1 MNTGLIGYQ
10 VLCAILLK
18 NSRYQN
24 FNKIM
29 MKNLNLN
36 KSFTLIVVLSI
47 YFIGFIFRE
56 ISNGAA
62 HTDLEFH
69 IWKIIVDFKLNFS
82 DSFKNYVDYEEGT
95 LPFFHLFQTFI
106 NPFNNDIF
114 EYTLSNTILNLLI
127 PIILFL
133 IIKKKLN
140 SNIAFYISLLLLI
153 SPWFRS
159 TSYWGTTENFALF
172 FIIPSLIYFEKII
185 NSKDEYVK
193 NNIFLIIFLS
203 FSIYARQQYFFLV
216 IAHIILIFY
225 NRYSFKNILLF
236 FTIYAIFSVPGF
248 FTLLIWNAHENIKV
262 STSNSEYISISNIF
276 YNIII
281 ISNILFYYLCPFLI
295 INFKEVLKLV
305 NIRNIVKL
313 IIIFIFFIFI

>member
-24 FNKIM
+24 FNKII

-95 LPFFHLFQTFI
+95 LPF
-106 NPFNNDIF
+106 
-114 EYTLSNTILNLLI
+114 
-127 PIILFL
+127 
-133 IIKKKLN
+133 
-140 SNIAFYISLLLLI
+140 
-153 SPWFRS
+153 
-159 TSYWGTTENFALF
+159 
-172 FIIPSLIYFEKII
+172 
-185 NSKDEYVK
+185 
-193 NNIFLIIFLS
+193 S
-203 FSIYARQQYFFLV
+203 F
-216 IAHIILIFY
+216 
-225 NRYSFKNILLF
+225 
-236 FTIYAIFSVPGF
+236 
-248 FTLLIWNAHENIKV
+248 
-262 STSNSEYISISNIF
+262 ISNF
-276 YNIII
+276 Y
-281 ISNILFYYLCPFLI
+281 
-295 INFKEVLKLV
+295 
-305 NIRNIVKL
+305 
-313 IIIFIFFIFI
+313 

>member
-1 MNTGLIGYQ
+1 MEQFKIKNVNLITGDSQKTSYDEISSYDLLFIDGDHSYQGCLNDLNNWWSKLSSGGHIILHDCYAFTEVQKAVIEFLIDKNVEFIVSPYRGHEHWFNRYQ

-216 IAHIILIFY
+216 M
-225 NRYSFKNILLF
+225 
-236 FTIYAIFSVPGF
+236 
-248 FTLLIWNAHENIKV
+248 
-262 STSNSEYISISNIF
+262 
-276 YNIII
+276 
-281 ISNILFYYLCPFLI
+281 
-295 INFKEVLKLV
+295 
-305 NIRNIVKL
+305 
-313 IIIFIFFIFI
+313 

>member
-69 IWKIIVDFKLNFS
+69 IWKIIVDFKNLNF
-82 DSFKNYVDYEEGT
+82 FTHLKIIVDYEEGT
-95 LPFFHLFQTFI
+95 LPFFSFISNFFLIHLI
-106 NPFNNDIF
+106 MIF
-114 EYTLSNTILNLLI
+114 LNILFNTILNLLI

-140 SNIAFYISLLLLI
+140 SNIAFYISLLLLLVHGLDQHL
-153 SPWFRS
+153 
-159 TSYWGTTENFALF
+159 TGE
-172 FIIPSLIYFEKII
+172 
-185 NSKDEYVK
+185 
-193 NNIFLIIFLS
+193 
-203 FSIYARQQYFFLV
+203 QQKTLHFFLLYQV
-216 IAHIILIFY
+216 
-225 NRYSFKNILLF
+225 
-236 FTIYAIFSVPGF
+236 
-248 FTLLIWNAHENIKV
+248 
-262 STSNSEYISISNIF
+262 
-276 YNIII
+276 
-281 ISNILFYYLCPFLI
+281 
-295 INFKEVLKLV
+295 
-305 NIRNIVKL
+305 
-313 IIIFIFFIFI
+313 